1 MEISGVTCRMASSSI
16 AVKDNSKICNSRAI
30 YMLLFLFLN
39 GPGMEGTGP
48 KPFFWEKIQ
57 AQQRYLFNFII
68 KNKNKEG
75 LVIIEKYNPKIN
87 CQSYY

>member
-1 MEISGVTCRMASSSI
+1 
-16 AVKDNSKICNSRAI
+16 
-30 YMLLFLFLN
+30 
-39 GPGMEGTGP
+39 MEGTGP

-68 KNKNKEG
+68 KIKNKEG